1 MRTTLIRAALAFAAL
16 LTLSVAP
23 ALAQSIVKGK
33 VVDAQG
39 KPVEGATITFESQ
52 SSNAKRETKTDKK
65 GEFLQ
70 VGLNSGSYKVTA
82 TKEGV
87 GTSSQTGN
95 VTQGRPV
102 DLAFKLAPAAPG
114 GVAGAAGGDP
124 KAAAELQ
131 ALAAAATAAATAS
144 NWDEA
149 IVKYTELVAKAPT
162 CAECFVQLG
171 NAHTQK
177 KSYAEAEAAY
187 KQSIAVK
194 ETPDAYNGLVRI
206 YNDQKKFDLAAEAGG
221 KAAALSA
228 TAGGG
233 GNPEATYNNGV
244 VLFNAGKFAEA
255 KAQFDAATKSDPNM
269 ALAHY
274 YLGMANL
281 NGGDLAG
288 ATAAFEAYLKLDP
301 EGSKIPA
308 SSPVKVNELKGFLA
322 TQKK

>member
-1 MRTTLIRAALAFAAL
+1 MRTTLIRAALAFAVL
-16 LTLSVAP
+16 LTLSVVP
-23 ALAQSIVKGK
+23 ALAQSQVRGK

-52 SSNAKRETKTDKK
+52 SSNAKRDTKTDRK
-65 GEFLQ
+65 GEFIQ
-70 VGLNSGSYKVTA
+70 VGLQSGAWKITA

-87 GTSSQTGN
+87 GTNIQTGQ

-102 DLAFKLAPAAPG
+102 ELTFKLEPPRAG
-114 GVAGAAGGDP
+114 GIAAGGDA

-131 ALAAAATAAATAS
+131 ALVASASAASTAG

-149 IVKYTELVAKAPT
+149 VAKYTELVGKVPT

-177 KSYAEAEAAY
+177 KQYAEAEAAY
-187 KQSIAVK
+187 KQSLAVR
-194 ETPDAYNGLVRI
+194 ETADAYNGLVRV

-221 KAAALSA
+221 KAASLSA
-228 TAGGG
+228 AAGGG
-233 GNPEATYNNGV
+233 GNAEAMYNNGV
-244 VLFNAGKFAEA
+244 VLFNAAKFAEA
-255 KAQFDAATKSDPNM
+255 KTQFESAAKADPSM

-288 ATAAFEAYLKLDP
+288 ATAAFDAYLKLDP
-301 EGSKIPA
+301 EGSKMPA
-308 SSPVKVNELKGFLA
+308 NSTLKIADLKAFVA
-322 TQKK
+322 SQQK

>member
-95 VTQGRPV
+95 VSQGRPV
-102 DLAFKLAPAAPG
+102 DLAFKLAPAAAG
-114 GVAGAAGGDP
+114 GVAGAGGDP

-149 IVKYTELVAKAPT
+149 IVKYTELVAKAPN

-171 NAHTQK
+171 NAHAMK
-177 KSYAEAEAAY
+177 KSYADAETAY
-187 KQSIAVK
+187 KQSITVR
-194 ETPDAYNGLVRI
+194 ESPEAYNGLVRI

-221 KAAALSA
+221 KAASLSS
-228 TAGGG
+228 TAVG
-233 GNPEATYNNGV
+233 GNSEATYNNGV

-255 KAQFDAATKSDPNM
+255 KAQFEATTKSDPNM
-269 ALAHY
+269 ALAQY

-288 ATAAFEAYLKLDP
+288 ATTAFEAYLKLDP

>member
-1 MRTTLIRAALAFAAL
+1 MRTTLIRAALAFAV
-16 LTLSVAP
+16 LTLFVAP

-52 SSNAKRETKTDKK
+52 TSNAKRDTKTDKK

-70 VGLNSGSYKVTA
+70 VGLNSGTYKVTA
-82 TKEGV
+82 SKEGV

-102 DLAFKLAPAAPG
+102 DLAFKLAPAAAG
-114 GVAGAAGGDP
+114 GVAGAGGDP

-149 IVKYTELVAKAPT
+149 IVKYTELVGKAPT

-187 KQSIAVK
+187 KQSITVK

-221 KAAALSA
+221 KAASLSA
-228 TAGGG
+228 TTGG

>member
-23 ALAQSIVKGK
+23 ALAQSVVKGK

-52 SSNAKRETKTDKK
+52 TSSMKRDTKTDKK

-70 VGLNSGSYKVTA
+70 VGLSSGTYKVTA
-82 TKEGV
+82 TKQGV

-102 DLAFKLAPAAPG
+102 DLAFTLAPAPAG
-114 GVAGAAGGDP
+114 GVAGAAGDP

-131 ALAAAATAAATAS
+131 ALATAATAAATAS

-149 IVKYTELVAKAPT
+149 IAKYTELVAKAPT
-162 CAECFVQLG
+162 CAECFMQLG
-171 NAHTQK
+171 NAHAAK
-177 KSYAEAEAAY
+177 KSYADAETAY
-187 KQSIAVK
+187 KQSIAVR
-194 ETPDAYNGLVRI
+194 ETAEAYNGLVRI

-221 KAAALSA
+221 KAASLSA
-228 TAGGG
+228 TSAGG
-233 GNPEATYNNGV
+233 NAEATYNNGV

-255 KAQFDAATKSDPNM
+255 KVQFEAATKADPNM
-269 ALAHY
+269 ALAQY

-301 EGSKIPA
+301 EGAKIPA